1 MTKTARPGRNAVEWR
16 SIAQFLDLQRYGL
29 RMLPKQ
35 PVRLLPAPSSKV
47 SA

>member
-1 MTKTARPGRNAVEWR
+1 MSSSRNAPQWLA
-16 SIAQFLDLQRYGL
+16 IAQFLDLQRYGL

-47 SA
+47 SV